1 MIFSYFN
8 YVVSILLM
16 IVGLYITIAN
26 RNLVKKLIGLN
37 VFQTSILLFYISIGY
52 VYDGV
57 APILTDKATL
67 YTNPLPS
74 VLMLTA
80 IVVGVAILAVGLS
93 IVVKINKAFS
103 SVDDKKIRGLTNS

>member
-1 MIFSYFN
+1 MIFSCFN
-8 YVVSILLM
+8 YIISVMLM
-16 IVGLYITIAN
+16 IMGLYIAVAN
-26 RNLVKKLIGLN
+26 RNLVKKLVGLN

-52 VYDGV
+52 VYNGV

-93 IVVKINKAFS
+93 IVVKIDKAFS
-103 SVDDKKIRGLTNS
+103 SIDDKKIRGLTDS

>member
-8 YVVSILLM
+8 YVISIVLM
-16 IVGLYITIAN
+16 VMGLYIAIAN
-26 RNLVKKLIGLN
+26 RNFVRKLIGLN
-37 VFQTSILLFYISIGY
+37 VFQTSILLFYISMGY
-52 VYDGV
+52 VYNSV

-93 IVVKINKAFS
+93 IVVRINKAFS
-103 SVDDKKIRGLTNS
+103 SVDDKQIRRLTNS